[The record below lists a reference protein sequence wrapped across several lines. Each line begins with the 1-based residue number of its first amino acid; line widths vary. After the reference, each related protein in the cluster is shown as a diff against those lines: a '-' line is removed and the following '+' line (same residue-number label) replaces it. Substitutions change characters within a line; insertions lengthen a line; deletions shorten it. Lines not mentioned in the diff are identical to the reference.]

1 MHRKFMFVF
10 VALLALGALAAPGFA
25 QDEVTISHY
34 FSGELNQD
42 NLNTIVSNFQ
52 EMSGISV
59 IDSPIGHEDFKTGI
73 LAGVAAGVLPDLF
86 SYWAGARVQF
96 VVDAGAL
103 QPIDDLWDAAG
114 LDDVVPAGVAG
125 AATMYNGSRYFI
137 PFNIHYAAFFYNPKV
152 WAEAGIDVPDTWAG
166 LLEAF
171 AAFEAQGID
180 PIALGSQYR
189 WPGQFWFDYLL
200 LRTAGPDYRAAL
212 MAGDASYED
221 AEVVHAMS
229 IWQSLIDAGYFVDD
243 ANAYDWVDAADQVA
257 NGEAAVTLMGTWIG
271 GYWKGQDLVPGE
283 DYDFFDFP
291 PVHPHLHIDVPQAG
305 VGPIDGW
312 VMTTPAPIR
321 LPLAHSSNSSSAMWI
336 RRRSGTPAMVRSR
349 PTSMST
355 RWSTTSWRPKRARAS
370 PTRRSTP
377 STMTWLPHHRSPNA
391 GWICSP
397 PSWVIPVTSPARWPP
412 HRLARLKDLPS
423 NHQAKPDTVRASRT
437 THRAGPQPGPVR
449 TLNGILTT
457 RLAHTRIGA

>member
-1 MHRKFMFVF
+1 MNRKFLFVF
-10 VALLALGALAAPGFA
+10 AALMALGALAVPGSA
-25 QDEVTISHY
+25 QDEVNISHY

-42 NLNTIVSNFQ
+42 NLNTI
-52 EMSGISV
+52 MSGFTEATGIAV

-73 LAGVAAGVLPDLF
+73 LAGVAAGVLPDVF

-103 QPIDDLWDAAG
+103 QPIDELWDAAG
-114 LDDVVPAGVAG
+114 LDDVVPAGVAD
-125 AATMYNGSRYFI
+125 AATIYNGSRYFI

-152 WAEAGIDVPDTWAG
+152 WAEAGIEVPDSWDG

-171 AAFEAQGID
+171 AEFEMKGID
-180 PIALGSQYR
+180 PIALGSQFR

-221 AEVVHAMS
+221 AEVVRAME
-229 IWQSLIDAGYFVDD
+229 IWKELIDAGYFVDD

-291 PVHPHLHIDVPQAG
+291 EIDMVPQAG

-312 VMTTPAPIR
+312 VMTTA
-321 LPLAHSSNSSSAMWI
+321 ADAESAGALLEYLINDVDTQTLWN
-336 RRRSGTPAMVRSR
+336 
-349 PTSMST
+349 TSYGS
-355 RWSTTSWRPKRARAS
+355 
-370 PTRRSTP
+370 
-377 STMTWLPHHRSPNA
+377 LSPNVNVDPMVYDVVAAKA
-391 GWICSP
+391 GASIANAAVYAFNYDLATTP
-397 PSWVIPVTSPARWPP
+397 PVAECGLDMFSAFMDDSSDIAGT
-412 HRLARLKDLPS
+412 LATT
-423 NHQAKPDTVRASRT
+423 QACAVEGFA
-437 THRAGPQPGPVR
+437 Q
-449 TLNGILTT
+449 
-457 RLAHTRIGA
+457 

>member
-1 MHRKFMFVF
+1 MNRKFLFVF
-10 VALLALGALAAPGFA
+10 VALLALGSLAAPGFA
-25 QDEVTISHY
+25 QDEVNISHY
-34 FSGELNQD
+34 FGGELNQS
-42 NLNTIVSNFQ
+42 NLNIIMGNFT
-52 EMSGISV
+52 EATGIAV

-73 LAGVAAGVLPDLF
+73 LAGVAAGVLPDVF

-114 LDDVVPAGVAG
+114 LDDVVPAGVAA
-125 AATMYNGSRYFI
+125 AATVYNGSRYFI

-152 WAEAGIDVPDTWAG
+152 WAEAGIDVPDSWDG

-171 AAFEAQGID
+171 AAFEMQGID
-180 PIALGSQYR
+180 PIALGSQFR

-221 AEVVHAMS
+221 AEVVRAMEM
-229 IWQSLIDAGYFVDD
+229 WKELIDAGYFVDD

-271 GYWKGQDLVPGE
+271 GYWKAQDLVPGE

-291 PVHPHLHIDVPQAG
+291 EIDMVPQAG

-312 VMTTPAPIR
+312 VMTT
-321 LPLAHSSNSSSAMWI
+321 SADAASAGALLEYLINNVDTQTLWN
-336 RRRSGTPAMVRSR
+336 
-349 PTSMST
+349 TSYGSI
-355 RWSTTSWRPKRARAS
+355 
-370 PTRRSTP
+370 
-377 STMTWLPHHRSPNA
+377 SPNVNVDPMAYDVVAAKA
-391 GWICSP
+391 GASIAAAAVYAFNYDLATTP
-397 PSWVIPVTSPARWPP
+397 PVAECGLDMFSAFMDDSSDIAGT
-412 HRLARLKDLPS
+412 LATT
-423 NHQAKPDTVRASRT
+423 QACAVEGFA
-437 THRAGPQPGPVR
+437 Q
-449 TLNGILTT
+449 
-457 RLAHTRIGA
+457 